1 MTTEAD
7 HGHGRG
13 GHGRGCGGL
22 GVLARYGADPERAR
36 PLDWDAASD
45 LLPDD
50 ADGGSVSLLR
60 AGRIGEWAFC
70 VEEEGTLGFGQ
81 ETLAEL
87 SRGSE
92 TYGVATTE
100 GIDVFQYWRDG
111 ECVEYFEPGTR
122 HSRSEPHGPWWD
134 RVEEVLTAHEGEG
147 AGMAPVV
154 ALVLDHL
161 GITLDDEVLAGPWPS
176 LTLAEDETPTAG
188 PGVSY
193 AGEGPVPPEGSISWS
208 AGQSRKST
216 TTQATCPSSV
226 RPVQTG

>member
-1 MTTEAD
+1 MGTDAAE
-7 HGHGRG
+7 
-13 GHGRGCGGL
+13 HGRGCGGL